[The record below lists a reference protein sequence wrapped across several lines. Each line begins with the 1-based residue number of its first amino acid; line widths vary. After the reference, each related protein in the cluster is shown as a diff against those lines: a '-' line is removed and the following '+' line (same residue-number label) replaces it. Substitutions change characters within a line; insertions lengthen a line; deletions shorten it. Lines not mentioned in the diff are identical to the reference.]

1 MFSKFEDTAAVTTM
15 DYATME
21 ENAPLTKPVTRRP
34 YGAAVAVAA
43 VLALGATSAA
53 YRRAA
58 AAPALVAAASTPV
71 RVHAYAD
78 AL

>member
-1 MFSKFEDTAAVTTM
+1 M
-15 DYATME
+15 DYNTLEEAT
-21 ENAPLTKPVTRRP
+21 PLAKPAARRP

-53 YRRAA
+53 YR
-58 AAPALVAAASTPV
+58 AAPAALVASSVAAPRV